1 MGQQGATPCDMAI
14 CNAGG
19 CDQSNAGPNA
29 ECAAGG
35 CNQDRT
41 GPKPNC
47 DGGGC
52 SQRGT
57 KNPQCDGGNCCWE
70 GNAGGSCEAGGCNN
84 TAAVCSKWEYTS
96 EDDTPAEEPAA
107 TDERSTASGART
119 VFPVVGMVAATATT
133 AAYVVAA
140 L

>member
-1 MGQQGATPCDMAI
+1 MG
-14 CNAGG
+14 
-19 CDQSNAGPNA
+19 
-29 ECAAGG
+29 GG
-35 CNQDRT
+35 CNQDST

-70 GNAGGSCEAGGCNN
+70 GNVGGSCEAGGCNN

-96 EDDTPAEEPAA
+96 EDDTPTAEEPAA
-107 TDERSTASGART
+107 TDEGSTSAGAAT
-119 VFPVVGMVAATATT
+119 VFPVVGMVAATT
-133 AAYVVAA
+133 AAWVVAA